1 MTDQTMKK
9 LLAFAVRNRES
20 LCSLLNCFQAEDLE
34 YGLLRIPEQVMN
46 LDLKDQILQKGSPYL
61 TDYQVTFQGGHIF
74 LEVESSTSQMGVV
87 KALYQLQITDFVYQ
101 PGGAH
106 RVTFLYQ
113 EDVSSEG
120 GFLLGVLMR
129 AAGLTKGTYLKLAA
143 YLLKIPGVEVDETE
157 NDEDVCAVDLEQLF
171 QFAQSPLN
179 RFCLEFQDARDGELL
194 LRFNYTDG

>member
-20 LCSLLNCFQAEDLE
+20 LCSLLNCFHAEDIE
-34 YGLLRIPEQVMN
+34 NGLLRIPEQVMN
-46 LDLKDQILQKGSPYL
+46 LDLKDRILQKGSPYL
-61 TDYQVTFQGGHIF
+61 TDYQVTFQGGYIF
-74 LEVESSTSQMGVV
+74 LEVASSTSQMGTV
-87 KALYQLQITDFVYQ
+87 KALYQLQITGLVYQ
-101 PGGAH
+101 PGAH
-106 RVTFLYQ
+106 WVTFLYR

-143 YLLKIPGVEVDETE
+143 CLLKIPGVEVDETE
-157 NDEDVCAVDLEQLF
+157 DGEDVCTVDLEQVF

-179 RFCLEFQDARDGELL
+179 RFYLEFQDARDGELL
-194 LRFNYTDG
+194 LRFTYTDG